1 MPFTGHVRKRNTK
14 SGITTYQII
23 VEKESDTKTGKRE
36 RYYKTIKGSKKDAE
50 RAMRSFITELENQTF
65 TKDSKIIVKDFM
77 HQWLDLYVKNQFS
90 QTTVQHYI
98 DQTEKYII
106 PEFGKLY
113 LQEMKTTPNPTQVQK
128 LP

>member
-50 RAMRSFITELENQTF
+50 RAMRT
-65 TKDSKIIVKDFM
+65 
-77 HQWLDLYVKNQFS
+77 LDL
-90 QTTVQHYI
+90 
-98 DQTEKYII
+98 
-106 PEFGKLY
+106 FGNLKGY
-113 LQEMKTTPNPTQVQK
+113 AENYK
-128 LP
+128 